1 MRRVFVFFFIALV
14 NTLYAQPAQVPIL
27 ERKITLSANDESL
40 PHVLTRIGQEAGFS
54 FSYNSAII
62 SSEQKV
68 TLDASNQTVRNVL
81 NEIFLGTMLY
91 KAKGNYLILTKAPPP
106 PVKHHA
112 IVIAITGYVQDQQ
125 TGNKIGQVSV
135 YDKNSLTSSVTDDYG
150 YFSLK
155 LEKKSDSLLVQVSK
169 KDYRDTLLV
178 ITTSENQFLTV
189 GLSPIEKVEED
200 TVAEVIPVDT
210 IQIIPPPKEELPKE
224 ELFLPYESEPNVQN
238 IRDTLYELVQVSFL
252 PFLGTNGSLSGNVIN
267 DYSINFLG
275 GYSLGT
281 RQIELG
287 FFFNIDRGDVKWLQ
301 IAGLGNLVGGKVY
314 GIQAAGLVNL
324 NGGFTEA
331 VQVAGLANTNFDD
344 ARGVQVAGLANTN
357 LGVMRG
363 VQIAGLTNYSR
374 GESRGVQIAGLGNMQ
389 IEDYTGSQV
398 SGVTNFATQR
408 ISGSQI
414 SGLFNYGG
422 NVRGTQI
429 GLINYA
435 DSLGGVPIG
444 LLSIV
449 KSGYHKIEV
458 SADEVFYT
466 NLAFRTG
473 VYQFHN
479 ILFAGI
485 KPDQSAASDSSVW
498 TFGYGI
504 GTSAKLTRWWYLDF
518 DLTSQHINKGSFT
531 HALSSLNKLYLGFD
545 FQVARKF
552 SIALGATLNAYLTK
566 TTYSDYPELFSDYT
580 PNVFVDENLKN
591 DVNLKMW
598 VGGKFALRFL

>member
-1 MRRVFVFFFIALV
+1 MARVLVFCLIALV
-14 NTLYAQPAQVPIL
+14 NVLYAQSVQVPIL
-27 ERKITLSANDESL
+27 ERHITISVSDESL
-40 PHVLTRIGQEAGFS
+40 PQVLTRIGQEAGFS
-54 FSYNSAII
+54 FSYNSALV
-62 SSEQKV
+62 SVDQKITIHV
-68 TLDASNQTVRNVL
+68 SNETVRNVL
-81 NEIFLGTMLY
+81 NEIFKGSMLY
-91 KAKGNYLILTKAPPP
+91 KVKSNYLILTKAPPP
-106 PVKHHA
+106 VVKSHA
-112 IVIAITGYVQDQQ
+112 VVIDITGYVQDQQ

-135 YDKNSLTSSVTDDYG
+135 YDKGTLASSVTDSYG
-150 YFSLK
+150 YFSIK
-155 LEKKSDSLLVQVSK
+155 LEKKSDSVLLQVSK
-169 KDYRDTLLV
+169 KEYRDTLIN
-178 ITTSENQFLTV
+178 ITVSENQFVTI
-189 GLSPIEKVEED
+189 GLNRVIEKDSTIE
-200 TVAEVIPVDT
+200 ILPVDT
-210 IQIIPPPKEELPKE
+210 LPAGLPKE
-224 ELFLPYESEPNVQN
+224 ELVLPYTTEPNVQN

-331 VQVAGLANTNFDD
+331 VQIAGLANTNFNDV
-344 ARGVQVAGLANTN
+344 RGVQIAGLANTN
-357 LGVMRG
+357 LGAVRG
-363 VQIAGLTNYSR
+363 VQVAGLTNYSR
-374 GESRGVQIAGLGNMQ
+374 GKSQGVQIAGLGNMQ
-389 IEDYTGSQV
+389 IDDYTGSQV
-398 SGVTNFATQR
+398 SGITNFATQR

-414 SGLFNYGG
+414 STLFNYGG

-444 LLSIV
+444 LISIV
-449 KSGYHKIEV
+449 KSGYHKIELA
-458 SADEVFYT
+458 ADEVFYT

-473 VYQFHN
+473 ANAFHN
-479 ILFAGI
+479 ILFAGF
-485 KPDQSAASDSSVW
+485 KPEQSLALNDTSVW

-504 GTSAKLTRWWYLDF
+504 GATTKLTRWWHLDF

-531 HALSSLNKLYLGFD
+531 DALSLLNKFYLGFD
-545 FQVARKF
+545 FQLARKF
-552 SIALGATLNAYLTK
+552 SIALGATVNGYLTK
-566 TTYSDYPELFSDYT
+566 TTYSDYPILFTDFT
-580 PNVFVDENLKN
+580 PNVFVNENLGN

-598 VGGKFALRFL
+598 FGGKFALRFL